1 LVYLGKAIKYGDNI
15 NTDVILPGQYLN
27 LTDEL
32 ELAKHCMEGID
43 PEFQSKVE
51 KGDIIVAGSNFGCG
65 SSREHAPMALRASG
79 ISCIIAKSF
88 ATIFY
93 RNAVNIGLPVIECSE
108 AVEETSN
115 GDKLEVDIISGTV
128 KNLTTGKIYKTTAYP
143 STIQAIIKA
152 GGLVN
157 YVKAVRGAK

>member
-1 LVYLGKAIKYGDNI
+1 MVYLGKAIKYGDNI